1 MSNELIISATQNGSR
16 IALLKDKQL
25 VEFHEE
31 TEGSKFV
38 VGDIYLGSVKKV
50 VQGLNAAF
58 IDIGYEKDA
67 FLHYLDLGPQF
78 SSLQKFTKLVRGKKI
93 TGGRLD
99 KFKAEKDID
108 KHGKITQQLSKG
120 LLLPVQVVKE
130 PISTKGPR
138 LSSEL
143 SIAGRYLVLV
153 PFSNTVSVSKK
164 ISSSE
169 ERKRLQRIIQ
179 SIKPEGFGV
188 IIRTVA
194 EGKETAELDRDLRN
208 LVKMWDEGM
217 TRMVTANGR
226 DKLIGEISKTSSLL
240 RDLLNESFDNVHVD
254 DKKIFEEVKGYIHTI
269 APEKE
274 KIVKLYTGKAKI
286 FEHYGIE
293 KQIKSAFGQTVSL
306 RGGGYLIIEH
316 TEALH
321 VIDVNSGNKS
331 TREESQETTAQS
343 VNLEAAK
350 EIARQLRLRDMG
362 GIIVVDFIDMRSQ
375 EGRKLIYKT
384 MKDEMGL
391 HDRAKHTVLPLSK
404 FGLMQITR
412 ERVRPQMNIITK
424 EVCPTCNGT
433 GSITASILITD
444 QIEQHIEHLFVKQNE
459 KELVLALHPFLYAY
473 YTKGIISKRLKM
485 FFKYKKWVKIV
496 KDSSLG
502 ITEFHFLNKDGEEI
516 DVAQKEKITP
526 ETLADIKASIAEGK
540 SKHDHKHS
548 DVSEDEDENEE
559 EDDAEVEEPRERR
572 PHPNH
577 NRRRENN
584 HNSNRNQN
592 QQKPREQRQQ
602 PPREQKQNEGEAKDE
617 NGEQKPRENRHH
629 NKPRHHN
636 QQRRRDQQNR
646 EQKNPEQQN
655 SEQNPQQ
662 QKDVN
667 TDHAA
672 PLEKTAH
679 EKPVHEKPVHI
690 DPPVNEVKPPAPD
703 IQSEQSSEDQ

>member
-1 MSNELIISATQNGSR
+1 MSNELIISATQNGCR

-31 TEGSKFV
+31 QEGSKFV
-38 VGDIYLGSVKKV
+38 VGDIYLGTVKKV

-78 SSLQKFTKLVRGKKI
+78 ASLQKFTKLVRAKKI
-93 TGGRLD
+93 TGGKLD
-99 KFKAEKDID
+99 KFHAEKDID
-108 KHGKITQQLSKG
+108 KHGKITQQLTKG
-120 LLLPVQVVKE
+120 QLIPVQVVKE

-143 SIAGRYLVLV
+143 SLAGRYLVLV
-153 PFSNTVSVSKK
+153 PFSSSVSVSKK

-208 LVKMWDEGM
+208 LVKTWHDGM
-217 TRMVTANGR
+217 DRMTDANPR
-226 DKLIGEISKTSSLL
+226 DKVIGELSKTSSIL

-254 DKKIFEEVKGYIHTI
+254 DKKMFDEIKTYIKTI
-269 APEKE
+269 APDKE
-274 KIVKLYTGKAKI
+274 KIVKMYNGKAKI

-306 RGGGYLIIEH
+306 KGGGYLIIEH

-331 TREESQETTAQS
+331 TREENQETTAVS
-343 VNLEAAK
+343 VNTEAAK

-362 GIIVVDFIDMRSQ
+362 GIIVVDFIDMKSADNKR
-375 EGRKLIYKT
+375 LIYQV
-384 MKDEMGL
+384 MKDEMGE

-459 KELVLALHPFLYAY
+459 KDLVLALHPFLYAY
-473 YTKGIISKRLKM
+473 YTRGLLSKRVKL
-485 FFKYKKWVKIV
+485 FLKYKRWVSLV

-516 DVAQKEKITP
+516 DLARTEEKGTLIVA
-526 ETLADIKASIAEGK
+526 
-540 SKHDHKHS
+540 
-548 DVSEDEDENEE
+548 
-559 EDDAEVEEPRERR
+559 EP
-572 PHPNH
+572 
-577 NRRRENN
+577 
-584 HNSNRNQN
+584 
-592 QQKPREQRQQ
+592 
-602 PPREQKQNEGEAKDE
+602 
-617 NGEQKPRENRHH
+617 
-629 NKPRHHN
+629 
-636 QQRRRDQQNR
+636 
-646 EQKNPEQQN
+646 
-655 SEQNPQQ
+655 
-662 QKDVN
+662 
-667 TDHAA
+667 T
-672 PLEKTAH
+672 
-679 EKPVHEKPVHI
+679 I
-690 DPPVNEVKPPAPD
+690 
-703 IQSEQSSEDQ
+703 